1 MDIPP
6 GNITQTEP
14 SGPEDCTGSVA
25 KQVAVQI
32 KLVPE
37 SGLLPEKL
45 GEELWRAAG
54 AEQVDL
60 SKEEFAEALET
71 IGAKDNYGLDPGKRA
86 NERQREMFW
95 RALNL
100 EELAIA
106 RGCAQGSEAA
116 WRRFLAQYRE
126 QLTRA
131 AVEMTGSA
139 ALGEELASALYSE
152 LFGLTERE
160 GRRWSPLLRYSGR
173 GSLMGWLRAILAQRR
188 VDQYRKIG
196 RETELGEIEPA
207 ATISEQIEPE
217 QLEDLR
223 VALKMTLS
231 EASAEERFLLSAYY
245 LDQHT
250 LHEMSR
256 VLRVHEATISRKLK
270 RATDRLRKQ
279 LLRTLKERGLSRRA
293 AEEALGTDPRDVDI
307 NLRRLLQKSDVD
319 PNSNMEGPGRAEIS
333 NPGYIRKLT
342 SSVCSW
348 RVQPPHG
355 NKSGCWRTWPN
366 ARTAGRLYF

>member
-1 MDIPP
+1 VDIPP
-6 GNITQTEP
+6 ANITQTVS
-14 SGPEDCTGSVA
+14 SGAEQPTASVA
-25 KQVAVQI
+25 EGIALGMEI
-32 KLVPE
+32 APE
-37 SGLLPEKL
+37 NRLLPEML
-45 GEELWRAAG
+45 GEELWRVAG
-54 AEQVDL
+54 AELVEV
-60 SKEEFAEALET
+60 SGAEFSEALET
-71 IGAKDNYGLDPGKRA
+71 IGARDNYGLDPGKQG
-86 NERQREMFW
+86 NDRQRETFW
-95 RALNL
+95 RGLHL

-106 RGCAQGSEAA
+106 RGCALGRESA

-131 AVEMTGSA
+131 AIEMTGSA

-207 ATISEQIEPE
+207 AAVSEQIEPE
-217 QLEDLR
+217 QLGDLR

-270 RATDRLRKQ
+270 RATERLRKQ
-279 LLRTLKERGLSRRA
+279 LLRALKARGLSGHA

-307 NLRRLLQKSDVD
+307 NLRKLLQKSAGD
-319 PNSNMEGPGRAEIS
+319 PIPDKEGEG
-333 NPGYIRKLT
+333 
-342 SSVCSW
+342 
-348 RVQPPHG
+348 
-355 NKSGCWRTWPN
+355 
-366 ARTAGRLYF
+366 

>member
-6 GNITQTEP
+6 ANVSQTEP
-14 SGPEDCTGSVA
+14 FGAEDCTASAAKGNSVEME
-25 KQVAVQI
+25 
-32 KLVPE
+32 LGPE
-37 SGLLPEKL
+37 NRFLPEKL
-45 GEELWRAAG
+45 GEELWRVAG
-54 AEQVDL
+54 AAQVEL
-60 SKEEFAEALET
+60 GKAEFAEALET
-71 IGAKDNYGLDPGKRA
+71 IGARDNFGLEPGKGPS
-86 NERQREMFW
+86 ERQREMFW
-95 RALNL
+95 RALHL

-106 RGCAQGSEAA
+106 RGCALGRESA
-116 WRRFLAQYRE
+116 WRRFLAQYQE

-188 VDQYRKIG
+188 VNQYRKIG

-207 ATISEQIEPE
+207 AAVSEEPDLE
-217 QLEDLR
+217 RVEDLR
-223 VALKMTLS
+223 VAIKMTLS

-256 VLRVHEATISRKLK
+256 VLRVHVATVSRKLT
-270 RATDRLRKQ
+270 RATKRLRKQ
-279 LLRTLKERGLSRRA
+279 LLRTLKARGLSQRA
-293 AEEALGTDPRDVDI
+293 AEEALGTDPRDLDI
-307 NLRRLLQKSDVD
+307 NLRKLLQKSAGD
-319 PNSNMEGPGRAEIS
+319 PIPDKEGEG
-333 NPGYIRKLT
+333 
-342 SSVCSW
+342 
-348 RVQPPHG
+348 
-355 NKSGCWRTWPN
+355 
-366 ARTAGRLYF
+366 

>member
-1 MDIPP
+1 M
-6 GNITQTEP
+6 ELA
-14 SGPEDCTGSVA
+14 PENR
-25 KQVAVQI
+25 
-32 KLVPE
+32 
-37 SGLLPEKL
+37 LLPEML
-45 GEELWRAAG
+45 GEELWRLAG
-54 AEQVDL
+54 AELVEV
-60 SKEEFAEALET
+60 SGAEFSEALEA
-71 IGAKDNYGLDPGKRA
+71 IGARDNYGLDPGKQG
-86 NERQREMFW
+86 NERQRETFW
-95 RALNL
+95 RGLHL

-106 RGCAQGSEAA
+106 RGCALGRESA

-131 AVEMTGSA
+131 AIEMTGSA

-207 ATISEQIEPE
+207 AAVSEQIEPE
-217 QLEDLR
+217 QLGDLR

-270 RATDRLRKQ
+270 RATERLRKQ
-279 LLRTLKERGLSRRA
+279 LLRTLKARGLSRRA

-307 NLRRLLQKSDVD
+307 NLRKLLQKSAGD
-319 PNSNMEGPGRAEIS
+319 PIPDKEGEG
-333 NPGYIRKLT
+333 
-342 SSVCSW
+342 
-348 RVQPPHG
+348 
-355 NKSGCWRTWPN
+355 
-366 ARTAGRLYF
+366 